1 MDDVLEYSVHAQDLR
16 DSKYFE
22 GLGSLWTIRPAQ
34 EGEGSSVEFQL
45 WYKVKEQG
53 WVSGLVG
60 GLGIDAMMSSIVGL
74 ISQQQMEAFEL
85 RARGV

>member
-1 MDDVLEYSVHAQDLR
+1 M
-16 DSKYFE
+16 
-22 GLGSLWTIRPAQ
+22 
-34 EGEGSSVEFQL
+34 EFQL